1 MASKKSVLVQ
11 FGQQS
16 GRRAIVCIPHAS
28 AGAAVFHPWAT
39 ILSEVAT
46 VCAVRLPGR
55 ESLITERPLDSVE
68 SIVARLIHDIM
79 AIDAAELTLLGH
91 CSGAV
96 IAYELAHELIARGD
110 TRVTRLIA
118 SSQSAPRSR
127 RAGTPWPGFSSRQEL
142 VAYLRETGW
151 TDDRVLSN
159 DKFVDLVEPV
169 ISADLRAMSSY
180 SKPRGRRPLHIPI
193 VALCGKSDDSLSDSE
208 LMSWAAETS
217 ADFCMSR
224 FDGDHFFLFKPAA
237 ELIEFL
243 LRLLDAEPGS
253 SERIDVLPGVPQLLA

>member
-1 MASKKSVLVQ
+1 MPSKKGVLAT

-16 GRRAIVCIPHAS
+16 GRRAVVCIPHAG
-28 AGAAVFHPWAT
+28 AGASVFRPWVN

-46 VCAVRLPGR
+46 VWAVRLPGR

-68 SIVARLIHDIM
+68 SIVARLIHDVV

-96 IAYELAHELIARGD
+96 IAYELAHELIASGD
-110 TRVTRLIA
+110 ERVVRLIV
-118 SSQSAPRSR
+118 SSQSAPGVGS
-127 RAGTPWPGFSSRQEL
+127 ADPPWPGFSSRQEL

-159 DKFVDLVEPV
+159 EKFVDLVEPV
-169 ISADLRAMSSY
+169 ITADLRAMSRY
-180 SKPRGRRPLHIPI
+180 SKPQGRRPLHIPI
-193 VALCGKSDDSLSDSE
+193 VALCGKSDDRLSDGE
-208 LMSWAAETS
+208 LMSWSADTS
-217 ADFCMSR
+217 AEFCVSR

-237 ELIEFL
+237 ELIAFL
-243 LRLLDAEPGS
+243 VQILGAEPRSTDQIG
-253 SERIDVLPGVPQLLA
+253 VFPGVSA

>member
-11 FGQQS
+11 FGQPS
-16 GRRAIVCIPHAS
+16 GRRAVVCIPHAS
-28 AGAAVFHPWAT
+28 AGASVFHPWAD
-39 ILSEVAT
+39 ILREVAT

-118 SSQSAPRSR
+118 SSQSAPRTRPSD
-127 RAGTPWPGFSSRQEL
+127 TPWPGFSSRQEL

-151 TDDRVLSN
+151 TDDRVLTN
-159 DKFVDLVEPV
+159 EKFVDLVEPV

-180 SKPRGRRPLHIPI
+180 SKPQGRPPLDIPI
-193 VALCGKSDDSLSDSE
+193 VALCGKSDDSFSDVE
-208 LMSWAAETS
+208 LMSWSAETS

-237 ELIEFL
+237 DLIEFL
-243 LRLLDAEPGS
+243 VRTLGAESGS